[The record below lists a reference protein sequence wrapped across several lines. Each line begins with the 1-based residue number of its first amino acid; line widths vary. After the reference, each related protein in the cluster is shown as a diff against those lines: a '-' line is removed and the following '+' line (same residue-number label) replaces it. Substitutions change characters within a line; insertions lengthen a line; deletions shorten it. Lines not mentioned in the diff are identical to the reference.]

1 MYPVIY
7 YNAIV
12 ASAMDPFMPSR
23 RLAAI
28 GEKNESF
35 LHEPKSELCKVE
47 PQPPLG
53 ARASRRLSL
62 GSALTDRLVTL
73 EKPAGSEVRK
83 GNPPSLPPSFG
94 CKQRPAVRKLR
105 QKGSISVGRMEI
117 ICMRKTSS
125 TFIGFHRFPSFA

>member
-73 EKPAGSEVRK
+73 WKSLRAVRYEKGTLRVYH
-83 GNPPSLPPSFG
+83 PPSVANRG
-94 CKQRPAVRKLR
+94 QRSGSCGK
-105 QKGSISVGRMEI
+105 KG
-117 ICMRKTSS
+117 
-125 TFIGFHRFPSFA
+125 PYL